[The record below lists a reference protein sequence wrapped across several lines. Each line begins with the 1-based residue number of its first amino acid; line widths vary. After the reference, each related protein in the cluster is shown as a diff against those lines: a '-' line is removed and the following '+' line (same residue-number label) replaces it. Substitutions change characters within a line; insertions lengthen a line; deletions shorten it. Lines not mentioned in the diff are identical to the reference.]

1 MGASPAWP
9 SAQACRGTLR
19 SQAYSGY
26 SRTHR
31 VGLEAFGDEPVQL
44 VVDERLDARHVG
56 RLDALHPR
64 RERRLHRR
72 AAHGRPGSR
81 PVPPHDGQTAT
92 DAAPARNRVGC
103 NGAQLR
109 RLQRRATASVATD
122 TCSSSPDIP
131 PRTAS
136 PSADSVSR
144 FCSGAALLPE
154 NKQPNKQT
162 NNRLPTRFRRGFDRA
177 HGSAQGGREGRR
189 AAPSRSCSSSSR
201 PISSARPSG
210 ASFSSHDTCPPHVSA
225 TSRRSAPRG
234 TGPAAVPVLGV
245 ASWAATS
252 ADGPVPLPAQCG
264 AGPAGVPV
272 PLQAALA
279 RG

>member
-1 MGASPAWP
+1 MGASPACP
-9 SAQACRGTLR
+9 SAQPCRGTLR
-19 SQAYSGY
+19 SQTYSGY
-26 SRTHR
+26 SRTHC

-81 PVPPHDGQTAT
+81 PVPPYDSDG
-92 DAAPARNRVGC
+92 DGRRPS
-103 NGAQLR
+103 AQPR
-109 RLQRRATASVATD
+109 RLQRRATASVTTD

-154 NKQPNKQT
+154 NKQTNKQT
-162 NNRLPTRFRRGFDRA
+162 NKRLPTRFRRGLDRA
-177 HGSAQGGREGRR
+177 HGSAQGGRAGRR

-201 PISSARPSG
+201 PNMGYSEY
-210 ASFSSHDTCPPHVSA
+210 SH
-225 TSRRSAPRG
+225 G
-234 TGPAAVPVLGV
+234 VL
-245 ASWAATS
+245 
-252 ADGPVPLPAQCG
+252 
-264 AGPAGVPV
+264 
-272 PLQAALA
+272 
-279 RG
+279 

>member
-26 SRTHR
+26 SRTHC

-154 NKQPNKQT
+154 NKQPTKQT
-162 NNRLPTRFRRGFDRA
+162 SKQTTVRQRGFDAVSTA
-177 HGSAQGGREGRR
+177 HAAARREGGRAGRR

-201 PISSARPSG
+201 PNMGYSEY
-210 ASFSSHDTCPPHVSA
+210 SH
-225 TSRRSAPRG
+225 G
-234 TGPAAVPVLGV
+234 VL
-245 ASWAATS
+245 
-252 ADGPVPLPAQCG
+252 
-264 AGPAGVPV
+264 
-272 PLQAALA
+272 
-279 RG
+279 